1 MKRSVLRKKSKS
13 ERKYLID
20 FNDKIFRELLLRRD
34 KVCQYTGKPG
44 NLQVSHYI
52 SRENLHLRWSFEN
65 CCIINGGIHI
75 FTFHKRHHL
84 YRNFMCQRIG
94 EDKVKWLEMQDTTY
108 CRPLYT
114 YDLRLIK
121 QQLLKKLESL

>member
-1 MKRSVLRKKSKS
+1 MIRTPLQKKSKS
-13 ERKYLID
+13 ERRHLID
-20 FNDKIFRELLLRRD
+20 SMDKIFRELLLRRD
-34 KVCQYTGKPG
+34 KVCQYTGKTE

-84 YRNFMCQRIG
+84 YRNFMIQRIG
-94 EDKVKWLEMQDTTY
+94 KDKVQELERKDTIY

-114 YDLRLIK
+114 YDLKLKKMELIK
-121 QQLLKKLESL
+121 MLKEA